1 MHDVIVVGGGPVG
14 LVTALYGARAGLDVV
29 VYESRP
35 GPVDKACGEGL
46 MPGAVA
52 RLHALGV
59 ALDGRPFTGIAYVD
73 GANRAEGRFR
83 NGPGLGVRRTTLH
96 RALTAAVVDAG
107 VPIVNERAG
116 PPTLDGRG
124 VVLGARRA
132 RYLVAADGLHSPIRR
147 RLGLDRPSSAAHR
160 WGLRRH
166 YRLTPWTD
174 LVEVHWPVRTAAER
188 TEAYV
193 TPVADGL
200 VGVAVLTERPGSF
213 EDHLAVFPWLRDR
226 LRAAPFGATLGAG
239 PLRQRSRRRVDGPVL
254 LVGDAAGYVDALT
267 GEGIAV
273 GLASAQ
279 ALIGCLQAGRPQD
292 YERQWL
298 RCSRRYR
305 ALTSGL
311 LWSRRRPR
319 VARAIVPAAARW
331 PRLFTASVDQLAR

>member
-14 LVTALYGARAGLDVV
+14 LATALYGARAGLDVV
-29 VYESRP
+29 VYESRS

-59 ALDGRPFTGIAYVD
+59 EPDGRPFAGIAYVD
-73 GANRAEGRFR
+73 GKNRAEGRFR
-83 NGPGLGVRRTTLH
+83 LGPGLGVRRTTLH
-96 RALTAAVVDAG
+96 HALTAAAQDAG
-107 VPIVNERAG
+107 VVIVTERADH
-116 PPTLDGRG
+116 PTFDERSVHVGS
-124 VVLGARRA
+124 RRA

-147 RLGLDRPSSAAHR
+147 RLGLDQPSAAAHR

-166 YRLTPWTD
+166 YHLAPWTD
-174 LVEVHWPVRTAAER
+174 LVEVHWPHHRDER

-193 TPVADGL
+193 TPVGDDL
-200 VGVAVLTERPGSF
+200 VGVAVLSERPGSF
-213 EDHLAVFPWLRDR
+213 DDHLAAFPMLRDR
-226 LRAAPFGATLGAG
+226 LGAARFGSTLGAG
-239 PLRQRSRRRVDGPVL
+239 PLRQRSRSRVDGRVL

-279 ALIGCLQAGRPQD
+279 ALIECVATGRVDD
-292 YERQWL
+292 YERQW
-298 RCSRRYR
+298 RRASRRYR

-311 LWSRRRPR
+311 LWSRRQPQ
-319 VARAIVPAAARW
+319 VARAIVPAAARC
-331 PRLFTASVDQLAR
+331 PRLFRVAVDQLAR